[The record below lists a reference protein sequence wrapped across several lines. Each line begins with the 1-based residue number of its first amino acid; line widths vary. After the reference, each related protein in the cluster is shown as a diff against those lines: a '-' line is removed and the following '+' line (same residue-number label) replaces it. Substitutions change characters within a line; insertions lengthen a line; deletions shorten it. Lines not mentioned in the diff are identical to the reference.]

1 MKKKLLII
9 AAGAQIVPEKVRSI
23 INDSDL
29 IIAIN
34 GGSEICSKM
43 SINPDYILGDLDSV
57 PAGLRIKFPE
67 TTFIKSTDQNTS
79 DMQKALEFAT
89 TMNPEKIRIINS
101 FGLRS
106 DHAVSN
112 LLVFDSYPQPETL
125 EIYDNYGIWRILTPG
140 SHDFHFPALRTVS
153 LFSFHRVSGLT
164 LKGFKF
170 PLKDKDFPNRF
181 IGLSNETVEENI
193 YISFRLGKIFIYELM
208 NN

>member
-1 MKKKLLII
+1 MKNKLLII
-9 AAGAQIVPEKVRSI
+9 AAGAQIALEKVNSI
-23 INDSDL
+23 INDSDI

-34 GGSEICSKM
+34 GGSEICHRM

-57 PAGLRIKFPE
+57 TAVLQNKFPE
-67 TTFIKSTDQNTS
+67 AKIIRSTDQNTS
-79 DMQKALEFAT
+79 DMQKALEFANT
-89 TMNPEKIRIINS
+89 LNPEKIRIINA

-170 PLKDKDFPNRF
+170 PLKDKDFPDRF
-181 IGLSNETVEENI
+181 IGLSNETVEEDI
-193 YISFRLGKIFIYELM
+193 CISFRLGKIFIYELSDK
-208 NN
+208 